1 MKKPFFKLS
10 IANFCISFFM
20 LLMLVIAEIFKVKQM
35 FGVITGV
42 YWIVLDL
49 AVLAVSLVTGIS
61 LWRITIKK
69 SDWV

>member
-1 MKKPFFKLS
+1 MKNPLFKLS

-20 LLMLVIAEIFKVKQM
+20 LLMLVIAEICKVKQL

-49 AVLAVSLVTGIS
+49 AVLAVSLITGIS
-61 LWRITIKK
+61 LWRFTNK
-69 SDWV
+69 SGDRI